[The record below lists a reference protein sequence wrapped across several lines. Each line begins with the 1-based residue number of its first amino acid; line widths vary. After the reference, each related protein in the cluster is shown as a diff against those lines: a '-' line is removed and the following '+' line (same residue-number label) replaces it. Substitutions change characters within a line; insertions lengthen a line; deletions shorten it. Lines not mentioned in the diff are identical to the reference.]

1 MKNTYKTLLGTLL
14 VSSIAISSVVLAD
27 QPADTTKKAM
37 GKPLVQAKTDSAQA
51 QANNKAIKKKQDDQ
65 NKLLEEVNKGISDA
79 FKKVQEATR
88 LIKDGKEKEAIKAL
102 QEATGKFDIAL
113 AANPDINLI
122 PIAAEVRV
130 NELLTTP
137 ALAKT
142 QVELA
147 EDLLKD
153 GQVQAARTVLL
164 PLRDDMETRTA
175 YLPMA
180 TYPDAIKLATKMLL
194 EENKDAALATL
205 ATALST
211 VVEKSSIIPL
221 SLIRAEALITS
232 ASELDKEKGKS
243 KALEL
248 LDTAKAQ
255 LKLAT
260 VLGYTSKD
268 SDLYDALNEQINAV
282 KKEITGGNVVE
293 KLYDK
298 LKTSFKNLIKK
309 NSDQKVKEK
318 ASNSTAHSATKK

>member
-37 GKPLVQAKTDSAQA
+37 EKSMVQEKTDKAQA

-65 NKLLEEVNKGISDA
+65 IQLLEEVNKGITDG

-113 AANPDINLI
+113 AANPDVKLI

-137 ALAKT
+137 GLVKT

-147 EDLLKD
+147 QKLLKD
-153 GQVQAARTVLL
+153 NQVQAARAVLI

-180 TYPDAIKLATKMLL
+180 TYPDAIKLATKMLI
-194 EENKDAALATL
+194 EENKDAALKTL
-205 ATALST
+205 AVALTT

-221 SLIRAEALITS
+221 SVIRAEALITT

-248 LDTAKAQ
+248 LDAAKAQ

-268 SDLYDALNEQINAV
+268 SDLYDALKEQINAV

-298 LKTSFKNLIKK
+298 LKASFKKLIKK
-309 NSDQKVKEK
+309 NSDQKIKEK
-318 ASNSTAHSATKK
+318 PSDITSNKK